1 MGLLGKLFG
10 SERKRTADETFLKDM
25 VIEERQYEV
34 IKLFRK
40 KTANN
45 NIKLSLTD
53 KEIIYVSQ
61 AVFDY
66 FSQVAKNRGEELKPH
81 ILFGISELF
90 MYKYQMTGNKFY
102 LRHLQYELDKY
113 GREGL
118 RKDYIDDSL
127 EWASY

>member
-1 MGLLGKLFG
+1 MGLLNKLFG
-10 SERKRTADETFLKDM
+10 SEKKRTADETFLKDM
-25 VIEERQYEV
+25 VIKEIQYDV
-34 IKLFRK
+34 IRLFRK

-45 NIKLSLTD
+45 DIKLSLTD
-53 KEIIYVSQ
+53 KEIVYVSQ

-66 FSQVAKNRGEELKPH
+66 FPQMAKKRGEELHPH
-81 ILFGISELF
+81 VLFCIAELF
-90 MYKYQMTGNKFY
+90 MYKYQMTGNRFY

-118 RKDYIDDSL
+118 RKDYIDGRQ